1 MKKIGFVDIA
11 LAFLSLFLCLGTAF
25 LFHPCGPKADGS
37 WMLCH
42 WAGNMIV
49 ALGAA
54 FSAASVAR
62 LFFPK
67 DIKVGF
73 SIAFIPFS
81 IVTILVPGVL
91 VRMCGMKDMRCWT
104 ATRPAA
110 LILAGAICALSVAD
124 IIFSAKKK

>member
-11 LAFLSLFLCLGTAF
+11 LAFLSLFLCLGAAF

-54 FSAASVAR
+54 FSAASLAR
-62 LFFPK
+62 FFLPK
-67 DIKVGF
+67 DIRTGL

-91 VRMCGMKDMRCWT
+91 VRMCAMKDMRCWS

-110 LILAGAICALSVAD
+110 LIIAIAIFALSVVD
-124 IIFSAKKK
+124 IIFSAIKK